1 MPSAIETI
9 EIKGVSEGAFQYLMA
24 HIITGHLAPGSKL
37 SETELASQLEIS
49 RPPLRE
55 AFRRLENE
63 RLVVSIPR
71 KGCYVAE
78 ISLEN
83 CHEICQVWE
92 MIELFAIDLLRSKA
106 DKDLR
111 EMDAVLSKASDL
123 PAQPSSDPFQHF
135 EYLKMISAFHIK
147 LVEAAKNVTLTH
159 LYNSILPSLARY
171 QSMFISDSAA
181 EEHQTIMRLIQDG
194 NYQEAKKLLLKH
206 IRHLCDQME
215 TKLADRERDPDEDT

>member
-1 MPSAIETI
+1 MPSAIET
-9 EIKGVSEGAFQYLMA
+9 KGVTEGAFQYLIV

-83 CHEICQVWE
+83 CREICLVWE
-92 MIELFAIDLLRSKA
+92 MIELFAIDLLRSMV
-106 DKDLR
+106 DKDFK
-111 EMDAVLSKASDL
+111 EVDAVLSKAIDL
-123 PAQPSSDPFQHF
+123 RPPPSSDPFQHF

-159 LYNSILPSLARY
+159 LYNSIRPSLARY
-171 QSMFISDSAA
+171 QSMFISDSAT
-181 EEHQTIMRLIQDG
+181 EEHQTIMRLIQDN
-194 NYQEAKKLLLKH
+194 NYQEAKKLLRKH
-206 IRHLCDQME
+206 IRHLCDQLE
-215 TKLADRERDPDEDT
+215 TKLADRERDLDEDT